1 MLYSPSKLGKLRLCP
16 KFDYKPIEED
26 PDDTTSVTARGTIL
40 HEAYATGNMAGLT
53 EDEVAFISA
62 ALTMDEAEMAM
73 LPQPVQVHNELQ
85 VEWPPL
91 KLMGTLDK
99 VFLSGD
105 YAKVRDLKTGPAGLP
120 EDADDS
126 VQVISYILGVYN
138 QFPQVNRCDGDL
150 LNPRTRENSETIV
163 TTRADIPVLEAK
175 LKAIIDERENMFS
188 DPRIGSHCK
197 DCKYIGCCHAYA
209 VNVKTVARFA
219 FPIAPEVFDPTK
231 PKTPEEWGMVS
242 ILRQGLEAW
251 CEAIKT
257 AANASG
263 ITPPGFKRINK
274 EGTPTIPKEN
284 RGLVMTALRNLGI
297 DQDQLDICCRP
308 TLGDVVA
315 ILSASQALGKE
326 AAKRKV
332 YDALQGYMRTSP
344 MSYLQRDKK
353 SLSDADVAAM
363 LEVSLQSE
371 KKQLPD
377 GRDSK
382 QLTEGGAQANTLATT
397 AA

>member
-16 KFDYKPIEED
+16 KFDYVPIEED

-40 HEAYATGNMAGLT
+40 HEAYATGEMSGLT
-53 EDEVAFISA
+53 EDEIGFIGA

-73 LPQPVQVHNELQ
+73 LPQPVTVHKELKVQ
-85 VEWPPL
+85 WTPL
-91 KLMGTLDK
+91 NLMGTLDK
-99 VFLSGD
+99 VFISGD

-126 VQVISYILGVYN
+126 VQVIAYILGVYEA
-138 QFPQVNRCDGDL
+138 FPQVNRCDGDL
-150 LNPRTRENSETIV
+150 LNPRTRENSESII
-163 TTRADIPVLEAK
+163 TTRADIPALEAK
-175 LKAIIDERENMFS
+175 LREIIDGREDMFAE
-188 DPRIGSHCK
+188 PRPGSHCR
-197 DCKYIGCCHAYA
+197 DCKYIARCHGFSP
-209 VNVKTVARFA
+209 NVKTVAKFA
-219 FPIAPEVFDPTK
+219 FPIAPEVFDPTC

-251 CEAIKT
+251 CEAIKA

-284 RGLVMTALRNLGI
+284 RGLVMAALRELGL
-297 DQDQLDICCRP
+297 DQEQLDVCCRP
-308 TLGDVVA
+308 TLGDVIA
-315 ILSASQALGKE
+315 IISAAQMLGKE
-326 AAKRKV
+326 AAKRRV
-332 YDALQGYMRTSP
+332 YDALQGFMRTSP

-363 LEVSLQSE
+363 LQVS
-371 KKQLPD
+371 PTAP
-377 GRDSK
+377 K
-382 QLTEGGAQANTLATT
+382 QLTMGGNAQPAIDTT
-397 AA
+397 AS